1 MPRWTRFRQ
10 LFGPDPQGDVDAELA
25 FHLEM
30 RTAELVARGESPARA
45 AELARQRFGEFER
58 TRSALVRLT
67 RHRET
72 KMARR
77 EWVRDF
83 LQDVAYA
90 IRTLRRTPGFAA
102 VAVAILAVGI
112 GATSAVFSVVHTV
125 LFEGLPY
132 RAAERLY
139 LVRTVY
145 PDGTPYPLSAPDF
158 MSVQASARSLERVEA
173 YARGTVVLSGRGEPR
188 EARGARVSRGFFD
201 MLGLGTAIGRG
212 FTTDE
217 HVPGKG
223 KVAVLDHQFWTAE
236 LGADPGVVGRTLSVA
251 GEPYVVVGVLAPGA
265 RLSERVQVYS
275 PIEYGPTFDA
285 QTARGRRGEFL
296 RVVARAR
303 AGATAAEIDTDL
315 RGIGQQLQQAFPD
328 TNAQQTFGATPLREL
343 MVGDAERPLL
353 VLFAAVALVLLV
365 ACANVASLLLAR
377 GSARR
382 GELAVRASLG
392 AGRGR
397 LVRQLVAEALVLGLA
412 GGALGA
418 ALAYAAV
425 GALVRAQP
433 ADIPR
438 LDAVAVDGTVLLFTF
453 ACALVTAVLFG
464 VIPALQSTGRDLLQ
478 HVRTGGRGGDAGGH
492 RVRGALVVAETT
504 LAVVLL
510 VAAGLF
516 LRSFVALSR
525 VDPGFVAERGVSFR
539 VMLQGPAYAEREA
552 IVRTADRIVERLRAL
567 PGVTAAAA
575 TSELPLT
582 GVSTLW
588 TFSVAGA
595 PPPPP
600 NVNAEIAVVGA
611 TDEYLRA
618 LGATLLR
625 GRGLAPSDSRPDA
638 PPVALLNEAAVRRWF
653 PSRDAIGGRVMLG
666 DLEVAVVGVIR
677 DLRQEGLHE
686 PAAPQL
692 YTPFARMPS
701 RGVDFVVRAT
711 GDAAALAAS
720 VRRAV
725 GEVDP
730 GAPIAEYAPL
740 GDLVSASVA
749 RPRLYTSLLAAF
761 AATALL
767 LAAVGLFGVLSYSV
781 LQRSREIGVR
791 LALGARA
798 SQVTGMVVG
807 SALRLVGLGLA
818 FGVLGALA
826 AGRLLRSQ
834 LFGVQPADPATLA
847 AVAAVLLAAALAASY
862 VPARRASS
870 LDPGEVLREG

>member
-30 RTAELVARGESPARA
+30 RTAELTARGERPERA
-45 AELARQRFGEFER
+45 AELARQRFGEVER
-58 TRSALVRLT
+58 TRATLVRLT

-77 EWVRDF
+77 EWLREF
-83 LQDVAYA
+83 LQDAAYA
-90 IRTLRRTPGFAA
+90 IRTLRRTPAFAA
-102 VAVAILAVGI
+102 IAVAILAVGI
-112 GATSAVFSVVHTV
+112 GATSAVFSVVHAV
-125 LFEGLPY
+125 LLEGLPY
-132 RAAERLY
+132 RAADRLH
-139 LVRTVY
+139 LVRTIY

-158 MSVQASARSLERVEA
+158 MSVQASAGTLERVEA
-173 YARGTVVLSGRGEPR
+173 YARGSVAFAGRGEPR
-188 EARGARVSRGFFD
+188 EVRGARVSRGLFE
-201 MLGLGTAIGRG
+201 MLGLGTAVGRA
-212 FTTDE
+212 FAADE
-217 HVPGKG
+217 HVPGRG
-223 KVAVLDHQFWTAE
+223 KVVVLDHQFWTSE
-236 LGADPGVVGRTLSVA
+236 LGADTGVVGRTLSIA

-265 RLSERVQVYS
+265 RLTERVQVYS

-285 QTARGRRGEFL
+285 QTARGRRGEYL

-315 RGIGQQLQQAFPD
+315 RRIGQQLRQAFPD
-328 TNAQQTFGATPLREL
+328 TNAQQTFGATPVRDLV
-343 MVGDAERPLL
+343 VGEAGRPLL

-412 GGALGA
+412 GGVFGTALS
-418 ALAYAAV
+418 YAAV

-433 ADIPR
+433 ADFPR

-453 ACALVTAVLFG
+453 ACALATAVLFG
-464 VIPALQSTGRDLLQ
+464 VIPAVQSTGRDLLQ
-478 HVRTGGRGGDAGGH
+478 HARTGGRGGDAGGH
-492 RVRGALVVAETT
+492 RLRGALVVAETT
-504 LAVVLL
+504 MAVVLL

-516 LRSFVALSR
+516 LRSFVTLSR
-525 VDPGFVAERGVSFR
+525 VDPGFVPERGVSFS
-539 VMLQGPAYAEREA
+539 VMLQGPAYAEGET
-552 IVRTADRIVERLRAL
+552 IVRTADRIVERLRAI

-588 TFSVAGA
+588 TFGVAGA

-611 TDEYLRA
+611 TEEYLRA
-618 LGATLLR
+618 VGGTLLR
-625 GRGLAPSDSRPDA
+625 GRGLTSSDSRPDA

-653 PSRDAIGGRVMLG
+653 PSGNAVGGRVLLG

-686 PAAPQL
+686 PAVPQL

-701 RGVDFVVRAT
+701 RGVAFVVRAA
-711 GDAAALAAS
+711 GDTSALAAS

-730 GAPIAEYAPL
+730 AAPVAELAPL
-740 GDLVSASVA
+740 GELVSASVA
-749 RPRLYTSLLAAF
+749 RPRLYASLLTAF
-761 AATALL
+761 AVTALL

-781 LQRSREIGVR
+781 LLRSREIGVR
-791 LALGARA
+791 LALGARG
-798 SQVTGMVVG
+798 SQVTRMVVG
-807 SALRLVGLGLA
+807 SALRLVAAGLTL
-818 FGVLGALA
+818 GVLGALA
-826 AGRLLRSQ
+826 VGRLLRSQ
-834 LFGVQPADPATLA
+834 LFGVTPADPATLA
-847 AVAAVLLAAALAASY
+847 AVAAVLLATALAASY

-870 LDPGEVLREG
+870 LDPGQVLREG